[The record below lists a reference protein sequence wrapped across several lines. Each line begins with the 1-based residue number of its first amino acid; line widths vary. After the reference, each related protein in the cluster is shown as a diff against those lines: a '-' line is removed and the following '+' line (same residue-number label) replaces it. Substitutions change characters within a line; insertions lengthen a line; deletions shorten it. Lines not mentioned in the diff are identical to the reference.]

1 MTPTALEAKLHHE
14 IPLSKAMAIRMISVD
29 SEQSSVFAPLGPNM
43 NHKSTAFG
51 GSVHSVAVLA
61 CWTLLTNFLENQD
74 VDYVVIQR
82 SQIEYLGP
90 IASDFS
96 SQAKWASTIEKEKFE
111 KSLERKK
118 LARVKLDATVVCEGK
133 TCAKLEAEFVAAI
146 RK

>member
-1 MTPTALEAKLHHE
+1 MTPKALEAKLHHE
-14 IPLSKAMAIRMISVD
+14 IPLSQAMAIRMISVD
-29 SEQSSVFAPLGPNM
+29 QGQSTVFAPLGPNM

-74 VDYVVIQR
+74 VDYVVVQR

-96 SQAKWASTIEKEKFE
+96 SQAKWASAAEKEKFE
-111 KSLERKK
+111 KALERKK
-118 LARVKLDATVVCEGK
+118 LARTKLMATVFCGDKVCA
-133 TCAKLEAEFVAAI
+133 TLEAEFVAAI